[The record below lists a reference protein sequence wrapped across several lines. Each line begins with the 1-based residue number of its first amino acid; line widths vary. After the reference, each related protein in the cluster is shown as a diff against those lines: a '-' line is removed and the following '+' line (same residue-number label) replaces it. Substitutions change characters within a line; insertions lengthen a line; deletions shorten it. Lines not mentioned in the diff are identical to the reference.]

1 MENNVLRRSL
11 KTGSQQSQTASSSTK
26 GADMGKLVSEFL
38 EAVTSVHKAHLKI
51 TGPGSYAA
59 HTAMGAFYDEIG
71 DLADSIAES
80 YQGVTETLLDI
91 PATQQASCS
100 SAAECVNFLNSLYQ
114 KVDAAQKACAYSEII
129 NDLDNVKSLINSTK
143 YKLIF
148 LK

>member
-1 MENNVLRRSL
+1 MNNIL
-11 KTGSQQSQTASSSTK
+11 KRPLKQTGAPAQQAPKTSK
-26 GADMGKLVSEFL
+26 GDMGTLISEFL

-59 HTAMGAFYDEIG
+59 HTAMGAFYDEVG
-71 DLADSIAES
+71 DLADGIAES
-80 YQGVTETLLDI
+80 YQGLTESLLDI
-91 PATQQASCS
+91 PQIQPTVCT
-100 SAAECVNFLNSLYQ
+100 SAGDCVNYLNSLYE
-114 KVDAAQKACAYSEII
+114 KVHNAQAACPYSEIN

>member
-1 MENNVLRRSL
+1 MNNILKRPL
-11 KTGSQQSQTASSSTK
+11 KTQSQEQPKQVQSK
-26 GADMGKLVSEFL
+26 GADMAPLISEFL

-59 HTAMGAFYDEIG
+59 HTAMGGFYDEIG

-80 YQGVTETLLDI
+80 YQGLTETLLNI
-91 PATQQASCS
+91 PTTQQASFT
-100 SAAECVNFLNSLYQ
+100 SAGDCVNFLNSLYQ

>member
-1 MENNVLRRSL
+1 MNNILKRPL
-11 KTGSQQSQTASSSTK
+11 KTSTSSTSSEPK
-26 GADMGKLVSEFL
+26 AGKSDMGALVSDFL

-71 DLADSIAES
+71 GLADTIAES

-91 PATQQASCS
+91 PATQQASFT
-100 SAAECVNFLNSLYQ
+100 SAGDCVNFLNSLYQ

-129 NDLDNVKSLINSTK
+129 NDLDNVKSLINATK

>member
-1 MENNVLRRSL
+1 MNNIL
-11 KTGSQQSQTASSSTK
+11 KRPLKSTGSSTSESK
-26 GADMGKLVSEFL
+26 SGKADMGALISDFL

-71 DLADSIAES
+71 DLADGIAES
-80 YQGVTETLLDI
+80 YQGLTEMLLDI
-91 PATQQASCS
+91 PATQQASCT

>member
-1 MENNVLRRSL
+1 MNNML
-11 KTGSQQSQTASSSTK
+11 KRPLKMQSQEQPKQVQSK
-26 GADMGKLVSEFL
+26 GADMAPLISEFL

-59 HTAMGAFYDEIG
+59 HTAMGGFYDEIG

-80 YQGVTETLLDI
+80 YQGATETLLNI
-91 PATQQASCS
+91 PTTQQASFT
-100 SAAECVNFLNSLYQ
+100 SAGDCVNFLNSLYQ

>member
-1 MENNVLRRSL
+1 MNNVLKRPLKASTPTMSQSKSEGPNMGSL
-11 KTGSQQSQTASSSTK
+11 I
-26 GADMGKLVSEFL
+26 SEFL

-59 HTAMGAFYDEIG
+59 HTAMGGFYDSIG
-71 DLADSIAES
+71 DLADNIAES
-80 YQGVTETLLDI
+80 YQGATETLLDI
-91 PATQQASCS
+91 PAGKQASFT
-100 SAAECVNFLNSLYQ
+100 SAAECVNFLNGLYEKVNAMQ
-114 KVDAAQKACAYSEII
+114 KVCSHSEII

>member
-1 MENNVLRRSL
+1 MNNML
-11 KTGSQQSQTASSSTK
+11 KRPLKMQSQQTQPTSSK
-26 GADMGKLVSEFL
+26 GPNMGALIADFL
-38 EAVTSVHKAHLKI
+38 ESVTSVHKAHLKI

-71 DLADSIAES
+71 GLADTIAES
-80 YQGVTETLLDI
+80 YQGATETLLDI
-91 PATQQASCS
+91 PPAQQVSCT

-114 KVDAAQKACAYSEII
+114 KVNAMQKVCEHSEII

>member
-1 MENNVLRRSL
+1 MENNVLKRSL
-11 KTGSQQSQTASSSTK
+11 KTGSQQSQTASSSSK

-80 YQGVTETLLDI
+80 YQGVTETLLNI
-91 PATQQASCS
+91 PATPQASFT
-100 SAAECVNFLNSLYQ
+100 SAGDCVNFLNDLYQ

>member
-1 MENNVLRRSL
+1 M
-11 KTGSQQSQTASSSTK
+11 QSQEQPKQAQSK
-26 GADMGKLVSEFL
+26 GADMAPLISEFL

-59 HTAMGAFYDEIG
+59 HTAMGGFYDEIG

-80 YQGVTETLLDI
+80 YQGATETLLNI
-91 PATQQASCS
+91 PTTQQASFT
-100 SAAECVNFLNSLYQ
+100 SAGDCVNFLNSLYQ

>member
-1 MENNVLRRSL
+1 ML
-11 KTGSQQSQTASSSTK
+11 KRPLKQTGASAQQAPRASK
-26 GADMGKLVSEFL
+26 GDMATLISEFL

-71 DLADSIAES
+71 DLADGIAES
-80 YQGVTETLLDI
+80 YQGLTESLLDI
-91 PATQQASCS
+91 PQIQPTVCT
-100 SAAECVNFLNSLYQ
+100 SAGDCVNYLNSLYE
-114 KVDAAQKACAYSEII
+114 KVHNAQAACVYSEIN

>member
-1 MENNVLRRSL
+1 MNNML
-11 KTGSQQSQTASSSTK
+11 KRPLKPMASSESK
-26 GADMGKLVSEFL
+26 SGKSDMGVLVSEFL

-80 YQGVTETLLDI
+80 YQGATEMLLNI
-91 PATQQASCS
+91 PATQQASFT

-114 KVDAAQKACAYSEII
+114 KVDSAQKACAYSEI
-129 NDLDNVKSLINSTK
+129 NNELDNVKTLINSTK

>member
-1 MENNVLRRSL
+1 MNNVLSRKL
-11 KTGSQQSQTASSSTK
+11 ASQQTTQTNTGKKS
-26 GADMGKLVSEFL
+26 DMGALISDFL

-51 TGPGSYAA
+51 TGSGSFAA

-91 PATQQASCS
+91 PSVKQEAFT
-100 SAAECVNFLNSLYQ
+100 SAADCVTFLNSLYE
-114 KVDAAQKACAYSEII
+114 KVNAAQKACAYSEII

>member
-1 MENNVLRRSL
+1 MNNILKRPL
-11 KTGSQQSQTASSSTK
+11 KTSSSDTHAQPK
-26 GADMGKLVSEFL
+26 SPKSDMGALISDFL
-38 EAVTSVHKAHLKI
+38 EAVTSVHKSHLKI

-59 HTAMGAFYDEIG
+59 HTAMGGFYDEIG

-80 YQGVTETLLDI
+80 YQGLTEKLLDI
-91 PATQQASCS
+91 PATKQEVCT
-100 SAAECVNFLNSLYQ
+100 SAADCVNFLNSLYE

>member
-1 MENNVLRRSL
+1 MNNILKRPL
-11 KTGSQQSQTASSSTK
+11 KTSTSSASSEPKAGKS
-26 GADMGKLVSEFL
+26 DMGPLVSDFL

-71 DLADSIAES
+71 GLADTIAES

-91 PATQQASCS
+91 PAAQQAYFT
-100 SAAECVNFLNSLYQ
+100 SAGDCVNFLNGLYQ

>member
-1 MENNVLRRSL
+1 MNNILKRPL
-11 KTGSQQSQTASSSTK
+11 KTSSSSEPK
-26 GADMGKLVSEFL
+26 ASKSDMGALIADFL
-38 EAVTSVHKAHLKI
+38 ESVTSVHKAHLKI

-59 HTAMGAFYDEIG
+59 HTAMGGFYDEIG

-80 YQGVTETLLDI
+80 YQGATETLLDI
-91 PATQQASCS
+91 PSVQQASFT
-100 SAAECVNFLNSLYQ
+100 SAAECVNFLNGLYQ
-114 KVDAAQKACAYSEII
+114 KVDAAQKVCPYSEII

>member
-1 MENNVLRRSL
+1 MLKRSL
-11 KTGSQQSQTASSSTK
+11 KPTASSESK
-26 GADMGKLVSEFL
+26 SGKSDMGMLVSEFL
-38 EAVTSVHKAHLKI
+38 ESVTSVHKAHLKI

-80 YQGVTETLLDI
+80 YQGVTETLLNI
-91 PATQQASCS
+91 PATQQASFT
-100 SAAECVNFLNSLYQ
+100 SAGDCVNFLNSLYQ
-114 KVDAAQKACAYSEII
+114 KVNAAQSVCPYSEII

>member
-1 MENNVLRRSL
+1 MESNILKRSL
-11 KTGSQQSQTASSSTK
+11 KTGLQQPQSASSSSK

-80 YQGVTETLLDI
+80 YQGVTETLLNI
-91 PATQQASCS
+91 SATPQASFT
-100 SAAECVNFLNSLYQ
+100 SAGDCVNFLNDLYQ

-129 NDLDNVKSLINSTK
+129 NDLDNVKSLINGTK

>member
-1 MENNVLRRSL
+1 MMNNML
-11 KTGSQQSQTASSSTK
+11 KRPLKQTGAPAQQSPKTSK
-26 GADMGKLVSEFL
+26 GDMGTLISEFL

-59 HTAMGAFYDEIG
+59 HTAMGAFYDEVG
-71 DLADSIAES
+71 DLVDGIAES
-80 YQGVTETLLDI
+80 YQGLTESLLDI
-91 PATQQASCS
+91 PQIQPTVCT
-100 SAAECVNFLNSLYQ
+100 SAGDCVNYLNSLYE
-114 KVDAAQKACAYSEII
+114 KVHNAQASCPYSEIN

>member
-1 MENNVLRRSL
+1 MNNIL
-11 KTGSQQSQTASSSTK
+11 KRPLKSTGASTTQAPKASK
-26 GADMGKLVSEFL
+26 ADMGALVSDFL

-71 DLADSIAES
+71 GLADTIAES

-91 PATQQASCS
+91 PAAQQASFT
-100 SAAECVNFLNSLYQ
+100 SAGDCVNFLNGLYQ

>member
-1 MENNVLRRSL
+1 MNNILKRPL
-11 KTGSQQSQTASSSTK
+11 KTQSQQQPKSVQSK
-26 GADMGKLVSEFL
+26 GADMAPLISEFL

-59 HTAMGAFYDEIG
+59 HTAMGGFYDEIG

-80 YQGVTETLLDI
+80 YQGATETLLNI
-91 PATQQASCS
+91 PTTQQASFT
-100 SAAECVNFLNSLYQ
+100 SAGDCVNFLNSLYQ
-114 KVDAAQKACAYSEII
+114 KVDAAQKACEYSEII

>member
-11 KTGSQQSQTASSSTK
+11 KTGSQQSQSSSSSTK
-26 GADMGKLVSEFL
+26 STDMGKLVSEFL

-114 KVDAAQKACAYSEII
+114 KVDAAQKVCAYSEII

>member
-1 MENNVLRRSL
+1 MNNILSRPLARQGAT
-11 KTGSQQSQTASSSTK
+11 KEKSSDK
-26 GADMGKLVSEFL
+26 KADMGMLVSNFL

-80 YQGVTETLLDI
+80 YQGVTETLLNI
-91 PATQQASCS
+91 PSTQQASCS
-100 SAAECVNFLNSLYQ
+100 SAAECVSFLNDLYQ
-114 KVDAAQKACAYSEII
+114 KVNAVQAVCEYSEII

>member
-1 MENNVLRRSL
+1 MNNIL
-11 KTGSQQSQTASSSTK
+11 KRPLKSTGASTPQEPKSSK
-26 GADMGKLVSEFL
+26 ADMGALVSDFL

-71 DLADSIAES
+71 GLADTIAES

-91 PATQQASCS
+91 PAAQQASFT
-100 SAAECVNFLNSLYQ
+100 SAGDCVNFLNSLYQ

-129 NDLDNVKSLINSTK
+129 NDLDNVKSLINATK

>member
-1 MENNVLRRSL
+1 MENNVLKRSL
-11 KTGSQQSQTASSSTK
+11 KTASQQSQTASSSTK

-80 YQGVTETLLDI
+80 YQGVTETLLNI
-91 PATQQASCS
+91 PTTPQASFT
-100 SAAECVNFLNSLYQ
+100 SAGDCVNFLNDLYQ

-129 NDLDNVKSLINSTK
+129 NDLDNVKSLINGTK

>member
-1 MENNVLRRSL
+1 ML
-11 KTGSQQSQTASSSTK
+11 KRPLKMQSEQKQSTSSK
-26 GADMGKLVSEFL
+26 GTDMGQLVSEFL

-59 HTAMGAFYDEIG
+59 HTAMGTFYDEIG

>member
-1 MENNVLRRSL
+1 MESNVLKRSL
-11 KTGSQQSQTASSSTK
+11 KTPSQQPQAASTSSK

-80 YQGVTETLLDI
+80 YQGVTETLLNI
-91 PATQQASCS
+91 PATPQLSCT
-100 SAAECVNFLNSLYQ
+100 SAGDCVNFLNDLYQ

>member
-1 MENNVLRRSL
+1 MNNIL
-11 KTGSQQSQTASSSTK
+11 KRPLKQTGAPTSQAPKASK
-26 GADMGKLVSEFL
+26 NDMGALVADFL
-38 EAVTSVHKAHLKI
+38 ESVTSVHKAHLKI

-71 DLADSIAES
+71 DLADGIAES
-80 YQGVTETLLDI
+80 YQGATETLLDI
-91 PATQQASCS
+91 PSVQQASFT

-114 KVDAAQKACAYSEII
+114 KVDAAQSVCPYSEI
-129 NDLDNVKSLINSTK
+129 NNELDNVKTLINSTK

>member
-1 MENNVLRRSL
+1 MNNML
-11 KTGSQQSQTASSSTK
+11 KRPLKPMASSEPKAGKS
-26 GADMGKLVSEFL
+26 DMGALVSEFL

-71 DLADSIAES
+71 GLADSIAES
-80 YQGVTETLLDI
+80 YQGVTETLLNI
-91 PATQQASCS
+91 PATQQASFT

-129 NDLDNVKSLINSTK
+129 NDLDNVKSLINGTK

>member
-1 MENNVLRRSL
+1 M
-11 KTGSQQSQTASSSTK
+11 QSQEQPKQVQSK
-26 GADMGKLVSEFL
+26 GADMAPLISEFL

-59 HTAMGAFYDEIG
+59 HTAMGGFYDEIG

-80 YQGVTETLLDI
+80 YQGATETLLNI
-91 PATQQASCS
+91 PTTQQASFT
-100 SAAECVNFLNSLYQ
+100 SAGDCVNFLNSLYQ

>member
-11 KTGSQQSQTASSSTK
+11 KTGSQQSESSSSSTK
-26 GADMGKLVSEFL
+26 STDMGKLVSEFL

-114 KVDAAQKACAYSEII
+114 KVDAAQKVCAYSEII

>member
-1 MENNVLRRSL
+1 MLKRPLKPAMSEA
-11 KTGSQQSQTASSSTK
+11 KTGK
-26 GADMGKLVSEFL
+26 ADMGTLVSEFL

-80 YQGVTETLLDI
+80 YQGLTETLLVI
-91 PATQQASCS
+91 PTTTQMSCS
-100 SAAECVNFLNSLYQ
+100 TAADCVGFLNTLYQ

>member
-1 MENNVLRRSL
+1 MNNML
-11 KTGSQQSQTASSSTK
+11 KRPLAGTSQMTTQPKA
-26 GADMGKLVSEFL
+26 GKTDIGLLISDFL

-59 HTAMGAFYDEIG
+59 HTAMGTFYDEIG

-80 YQGVTETLLDI
+80 YQGVTETLLEI
-91 PATQQASCS
+91 PTTTQMSCS
-100 SAAECVNFLNSLYQ
+100 TAADCVGFLNTLYQ